1 MTIETNRSATVLKNV
16 SLNTD
21 TYSTPASCELAFTI
35 QEGKTLKKYTLFST
49 FNSFP
54 KMQAIRDQL
63 QSIVDTELET
73 FMPSNFL
80 FFFRTK
86 TGTEIRIE
94 NQAL

>member
-1 MTIETNRSATVLKNV
+1 MKTESNLSTAILKNV
-16 SLNTD
+16 SLNLD
-21 TYSTPASCELAFTI
+21 TNAHPACELAFTMR
-35 QEGKTLKKYTLFST
+35 EGETLKKYTLFAT

-63 QSIVDTELET
+63 QSIIDTELET
-73 FMPSNFL
+73 FMPSHFL